1 MRAHL
6 QGRLQPLVILDPRN
20 FHRAKAGQM
29 RRQEL
34 GVKQGKSPR
43 PQPMDQIGQR

>member
-1 MRAHL
+1 MIEGA
-6 QGRLQPLVILDPRN
+6 RN

-34 GVKQGKSPR
+34 GVKQGKATR
-43 PQPMDQIGQR
+43 PQPVHQPGQRQL